1 MGKTEK
7 IRETLLTR
15 TCENR
20 GENPIMH
27 FVDGSPNQVQFLAS
41 FQGGNAEF
49 ETIRGKLAVALLSH
63 FHFPTKFLIGRVRL
77 FRRESRSSLELY
89 NVDETETRFRV
100 DLTSHDF
107 SRRLKNA

>member
-1 MGKTEK
+1 MKKKREENKETSKWEKRKK

-41 FQGGNAEF
+41 FQGG
-49 ETIRGKLAVALLSH
+49 GC
-63 FHFPTKFLIGRVRL
+63 RVRNDSRKTSCRVTL
-77 FRRESRSSLELY
+77 AFSFPGEVSDWQSSTVPSGESIVVGTL
-89 NVDETETRFRV
+89 
-100 DLTSHDF
+100 
-107 SRRLKNA
+107 